1 MVRPSGRG
9 KKALWALVFAG
20 IGALDIALNLSMLV
34 AVKGLDTADVLNIAV
49 YLALGALSIAA
60 GALVARGKGPLG
72 VKLANALTMLSA
84 GWLAVAAVTAL
95 SWAAWGF
102 HDPLYSFLFGTQP
115 PPGPGLAAWLGGSAA
130 LSLATLYAGRRA
142 ALRWRSPAS
151 PGAER

>member
-1 MVRPSGRG
+1 MVQPSGRG
-9 KKALWALVFAG
+9 RKAFWALLIAG

-34 AVKGLDTADVLNIAV
+34 AVNGLDTADMLNIAM
-49 YLALGALSIAA
+49 YMALGALGIAA
-60 GALVARGKGPLG
+60 GALVALGKGPLG
-72 VKLANALTMLSA
+72 ANLATALTLLSA
-84 GWLAVAAVTAL
+84 GWLAVATVTAL

-102 HDPLYSFLFGTQP
+102 HDPLYRFLFGTRP

-151 PGAER
+151 AGAER